1 MLLQTAEIVLENPLN
16 KKELRVKSLQ
26 IKVLSVS
33 IYLKELKVF

>member
-1 MLLQTAEIVLENPLN
+1 MLLQTVEIVLENPLN